1 MGEGSLYEPP
11 LLLYEMDRKKTLLL
25 FLSTNFVETFNHV
38 N

>member
-11 LLLYEMDRKKTLLL
+11 LLLYEMEREKTQLL
-25 FLSTNFVETFNHV
+25 FLSTNFVETVNHV

>member
-11 LLLYEMDRKKTLLL
+11 LLLYEMERKKTQLILLI
-25 FLSTNFVETFNHV
+25 TNFVETVNHV